1 MLLAAVQSD
10 TTATQK
16 EEESRAEVPQHQV
29 NQRQTRE
36 HICTA
41 TMVEFTAAQS
51 DVEMGMLP
59 RRVVLVEKKSSS
71 GRMWTMI
78 GALFLLVLCFGGAV
92 LFVWHLN
99 GKEKATPQEGRL
111 EALVNRIPSSA
122 SSEPTGHNNTLS
134 SIGSSAKSAIHLEA
148 RQFSH
153 EEDAEVRQLEWLST
167 QGQAFSQGGFELV
180 ENRIKIPESGLY
192 FVYSQASYSVSC
204 GADGSDAEATPLS
217 HRIWRHADSM
227 GGKVPLIGGVRSAC
241 QSAGGSE
248 GGEAAGHGSYN
259 TIYLGAVFKLIEGD
273 TLWAETHPLS
283 KVEKEEGK
291 TFFGVFA
298 L

>member
-10 TTATQK
+10 TTATQN

-71 GRMWTMI
+71 GRMWTVI

-99 GKEKATPQEGRL
+99 GKEKATVRRNEKSFP
-111 EALVNRIPSSA
+111 
-122 SSEPTGHNNTLS
+122 TLS
-134 SIGSSAKSAIHLEA
+134 IVCSV
-148 RQFSH
+148 
-153 EEDAEVRQLEWLST
+153 DACT
-167 QGQAFSQGGFELV
+167 CGF
-180 ENRIKIPESGLY
+180 
-192 FVYSQASYSVSC
+192 
-204 GADGSDAEATPLS
+204 
-217 HRIWRHADSM
+217 
-227 GGKVPLIGGVRSAC
+227 
-241 QSAGGSE
+241 
-248 GGEAAGHGSYN
+248 
-259 TIYLGAVFKLIEGD
+259 
-273 TLWAETHPLS
+273 
-283 KVEKEEGK
+283 
-291 TFFGVFA
+291 
-298 L
+298 